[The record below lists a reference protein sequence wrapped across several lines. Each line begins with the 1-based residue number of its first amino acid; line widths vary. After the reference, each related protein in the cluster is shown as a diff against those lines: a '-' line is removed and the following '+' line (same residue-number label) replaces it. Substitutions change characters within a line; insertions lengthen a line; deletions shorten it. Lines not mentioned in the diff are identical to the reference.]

1 VHSPDDLL
9 TELRSAGH
17 RLDDGRVAVPE
28 HAVKPALAAAGVR
41 VPPSVVVGAPAEART
56 AAAGLAPPLVLKAY
70 GPGLLHKTDVG
81 AVRLG
86 LQPGDLG
93 PAAASLVESL
103 RAQGLVAAGLLV
115 EEQQEA
121 GVELLVG
128 VLRRRDF
135 GPVITLGPG
144 GTLTELIQRTVTRLC
159 PLDEAAAGEL
169 LDAFPV
175 PALLEGARGRP
186 PVDRSALIRLL
197 LALAG
202 PGGLVERLG
211 GALDEL
217 ECNPVIA
224 SADGAVAVDARLV
237 LRNARDHTAP
247 EPLPAA
253 APWSFDRLFAPR
265 SIVVVGASTTRLAF
279 GNRFLRAY
287 RGLGWR
293 DGLYALH
300 RDAAE
305 VEGVPAVK
313 DLAEVGGPV
322 DYLLVAVPATVCASV
337 VRHAAG
343 RAAFAQVMTAGFGE
357 SGDEGAELERELL
370 RAGRESQVRIV
381 GPNCMGV
388 YAPAGRQAFQLR
400 DPTEAGTVGVVSQ
413 SGGLA
418 GDIIKAGA
426 SRGVRFSKLATIGN
440 AVDVSAAE
448 LIDYFV
454 DDPATEVIGGYVE
467 GAADGAPLV
476 TALRR
481 ASGIKPVVLLVG
493 GSTRTGGRAVVSHT
507 GALTA
512 TAGVWEAIAVATG
525 ATIVTTLED
534 LVAVLAYLQRYAGEA
549 VDGGDGDGDGDVLV
563 IGPGGGASI
572 LSADASDRN
581 RVPLAP
587 VATAAQDR
595 LRAMGYGVGT
605 SLANPIEIP
614 IGPGVE
620 RTAFDPVLDT
630 ILATQRYSD
639 VILHINVHSFYSQG
653 ERGAD
658 PLLEMLEHLAGRAW
672 PARLAVT
679 LRNLDCA
686 PGPDVDL
693 VKLAA
698 ARGRLPWFRSF
709 DEALIAVR
717 AAQRLRSPGVTRGGE
732 TRDFRGA

>member
-1 VHSPDDLL
+1 VD
-9 TELRSAGH
+9 ELRSAGH

-28 HAVKPALAAAGVR
+28 HAVKRALAAVGVL
-41 VPPSVVVGAPAEART
+41 VPPSVVLGAPAEAG
-56 AAAGLAPPLVLKAY
+56 AALAALDPPLVLKAW
-70 GPGLLHKTDVG
+70 GPGLVHKSEVG

-86 LQPGDLG
+86 LQPADLE
-93 PAAASLVESL
+93 PAAALMVDGL
-103 RAQGLVAAGLLV
+103 RARGLDAEGLLV
-115 EEQQEA
+115 EEQQHA

-128 VLRRRDF
+128 VVRRQDL
-135 GPVITLGPG
+135 GPVITVGPG
-144 GTLTELIQRTVTRLC
+144 GTLTEVIHRTVTRLC
-159 PLDEAAAGEL
+159 PLDEAGAGEL

-175 PALLEGARGRP
+175 PALLGGARGGP
-186 PVDRSALIRLL
+186 AVDRSALVELL
-197 LALAG
+197 LAVAG
-202 PGGLVERLG
+202 PGGLVEQLG
-211 GALDEL
+211 GALDEF

-224 SADGAVAVDARLV
+224 TADGAVAVDARLV
-237 LRNARDHTAP
+237 LRDPDEHPAP
-247 EPLPAA
+247 EPLPAV
-253 APWSFDRLFAPR
+253 APWSLDRLFEPR

-287 RGLGWR
+287 RSLGWG
-293 DGLYALH
+293 DGLYTLH

-305 VEGVPAVK
+305 IEGVPAVK
-313 DLAEVGGPV
+313 DLAEVGGPI
-322 DYLLVAVPATVCASV
+322 DYMLVAVPAPACASV
-337 VRHAAG
+337 VRAAAG

-357 SGDEGAELERELL
+357 SGDEGAELQRQLL

-400 DPTEAGTVGVVSQ
+400 DPTEAGTVSVVSQ

-440 AVDVSAAE
+440 AVDVTAAE

-454 DDPATEVIGGYVE
+454 GDPATEVIGGYVE
-467 GAADGAPLV
+467 GAADGARLV
-476 TALRR
+476 AALRR
-481 ASGIKPVVLLVG
+481 AKGIKPVVLLVG
-493 GSTRTGGRAVVSHT
+493 GSSSTGGRAVVSHT

-512 TAGVWEAIAVATG
+512 AAGVWDAIATATG
-525 ATIVTTLED
+525 ATVVTTLED
-534 LVAVLAYLQRYAGEA
+534 LVAVLAYLQRYADEAFDGE
-549 VDGGDGDGDGDVLV
+549 GDVLV

-572 LSADASDRN
+572 LSADASDRGH
-581 RVPLAP
+581 VPLEP
-587 VATAAQDR
+587 VSPPAQDR

-630 ILATQRYSD
+630 IFATQRYGD

-653 ERGAD
+653 ERGVD
-658 PLLEMLEHLAGRAW
+658 PLLEMLEHLAGRDW

-686 PGPDVDL
+686 PGPDLDL
-693 VKLAA
+693 VRLATT
-698 ARGRLPWFRSF
+698 RGRLPWFRSF
-709 DEALIAVR
+709 DEAMVAVG
-717 AAQRLRSPGVTRGGE
+717 AAQHFRSLSVTGG
-732 TRDFRGA
+732 

>member
-1 VHSPDDLL
+1 MHSPDDLL

-28 HAVKPALAAAGVR
+28 HAVKRALAATGVR
-41 VPPSVVVGAPAEART
+41 VPPSVVVGAPAEARV

-70 GPGLLHKTDVG
+70 GPGLLHKSDVG
-81 AVRLG
+81 ALRLG

-93 PAAASLVESL
+93 PAAASMVEGL
-103 RAQGLVAAGLLV
+103 RAQGLDAAGLLV

-128 VLRRRDF
+128 VVRRRDF
-135 GPVITLGPG
+135 GPVITVGPG

-159 PLDEAAAGEL
+159 PLDEAEAGEL

-197 LALAG
+197 LAIAG

-211 GALDEL
+211 AALDEF

-237 LRNARDHTAP
+237 LRDAGDHTAP

-253 APWSFDRLFAPR
+253 APWSLDRLFAPR

-305 VEGVPAVK
+305 VEGVPVVK

-322 DYLLVAVPATVCASV
+322 DYLLVAVPATACASV
-337 VRHAAG
+337 VRDAAG

-357 SGDEGAELERELL
+357 SGDEGAALERELL

-400 DPTEAGTVGVVSQ
+400 DPTEAGTVSVVSQ

-454 DDPATEVIGGYVE
+454 DDPATAVIGGYVE

-481 ASGIKPVVLLVG
+481 ASGLKPVVLLVG

-512 TAGVWEAIAVATG
+512 TAGVWDAIAAATG

-534 LVAVLAYLQRYAGEA
+534 LVAVLAYLQRYAH
-549 VDGGDGDGDGDVLV
+549 VDVDGDGAVLV
-563 IGPGGGASI
+563 VGPGGGASI

-581 RVPLAP
+581 CVPLEP
-587 VATAAQDR
+587 VASAVQER
-595 LRAMGYGVGT
+595 LRAMGYGAGT

-620 RTAFDPVLDT
+620 RSAFDLVLDT
-630 ILATQRYSD
+630 ILAAQAYRD

-653 ERGAD
+653 DRGVD
-658 PLLEMLEHLAGRAW
+658 PLLEMLEHLAAREW

-686 PGPDVDL
+686 PGPDVD
-693 VKLAA
+693 VMKVAA

-709 DEALIAVR
+709 DEAMVAIR
-717 AAQRLRSPGVTRGGE
+717 AAGRFRS
-732 TRDFRGA
+732 